1 MSDLVAH
8 IDGSCL
14 VEMWMLTWPF
24 ASMSSIS
31 FAGLLFG
38 ISTRTQPAKQLD
50 FVRLIHRLSFGFSL
64 KNLVAFRD
72 CEYLSGHAATS
83 SAESK
88 VTSSSGVGCSEL
100 SASTSLSA

>member
-1 MSDLVAH
+1 MAVCVNVFDQ
-8 IDGSCL
+8 
-14 VEMWMLTWPF
+14 
-24 ASMSSIS
+24 

-72 CEYLSGHAATS
+72 CEYMSRHAATS

-100 SASTSLSA
+100 SASTSLSASRESSDLIT

>member
-1 MSDLVAH
+1 MTVSIWYH
-8 IDGSCL
+8 IKQSLPDMPVC
-14 VEMWMLTWPF
+14 VNVF
-24 ASMSSIS
+24 DQ

-38 ISTRTQPAKQLD
+38 ISTRTQPAKQSD